1 MHWKKMENQL
11 SDAQIGQMIFRA
23 ISESNSSSRS
33 TDSYAAHEASF
44 AELEAMEQ
52 LKTAAPEFASEK

>member
-1 MHWKKMENQL
+1 MRWKKMENQL

-52 LKTAAPEFASEK
+52 LKAAAPEFASEK